1 MKQSQKEQELTNFVK
16 SLNLN
21 DEKSDKIIAMLRKIV
36 KKQNKE

>member
-21 DEKSDKIIAMLRKIV
+21 DEKADKIIAMLREIV